1 MTKEPIQFEKQL
13 SELSVCIGFPCVPN
27 IPWQTACSLVK
38 TVQSC
43 EHNGILCS
51 VEFVGN
57 CPYVTTARSLVLD
70 AFLKSDASLLFWIDN
85 DVVWEPQDFFKLLQL
100 SEKMDIISGIY
111 PLKTEQKQFV
121 VHHPD
126 LKTFEINQ
134 YGMIKVLGVGLG
146 FTVMTRAVLERFAK
160 TKPIVGYRGA
170 NGVMRDAFR
179 LDTVPEDHK
188 PPMMRGEDMALYAD
202 LRELGYDIWMDPT
215 LQLGHV
221 GNYVHRADPVEAL
234 RLEHVYRPAT
244 KPPSPQESQ

>member
-1 MTKEPIQFEKQL
+1 MTQEPIQFEKQL

-27 IPWQTACSLVK
+27 IPWQTARSLVR

-43 EHNGILCS
+43 EHNGVPCR

-57 CPYVTTARSLVLD
+57 CPYVTSARSLVLD
-70 AFLKSDASLLFWIDN
+70 AFLKGDASLLFWIDN
-85 DVVWEPQDFFKLLQL
+85 DVVWEPQDFFKLLRL

-121 VHHPD
+121 VLHPD
-126 LKTFEINQ
+126 LRNFEINQ
-134 YGMIKVLGVGLG
+134 YGMIKVLGLGLG
-146 FTVMTRAVLERFAK
+146 FTVMTRAVLERFAT
-160 TKPIVGYRGA
+160 TKPLVSDVGRGGA
-170 NGVMRDAFR
+170 PMHDAFR
-179 LDTVPEDHK
+179 LDTIPGEHEH
-188 PPMMRGEDMALYAD
+188 PTMRGEDMAFYAD

-234 RLEHVYRPAT
+234 RLEHVYRPKDAACT
-244 KPPSPQESQ
+244 AL